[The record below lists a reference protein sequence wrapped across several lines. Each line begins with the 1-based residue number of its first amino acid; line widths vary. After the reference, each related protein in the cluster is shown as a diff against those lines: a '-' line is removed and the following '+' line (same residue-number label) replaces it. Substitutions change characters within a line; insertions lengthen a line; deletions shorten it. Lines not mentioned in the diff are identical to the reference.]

1 MILLKVLKFRVFKG
15 FYVIVHGFVKS
26 NNHRPTDHQPLNHLT
41 TDQPTHRP
49 SNKILFQRL
58 DNYKIFIL
66 QNTITAGK
74 M

>member
-49 SNKILFQRL
+49 TDPPTL
-58 DNYKIFIL
+58 
-66 QNTITAGK
+66 
-74 M
+74 